1 MEIKKVIKNESEL
14 KEWFVHNYKKLGYTG
29 IVRKDIGKC
38 PDLIMLRDGK
48 EVQVELETSASNFLT
63 HKHPLDKVDEIV
75 CVIKDLELDKPIL
88 IIEDLELAQKP
99 NIKVTLSIDE
109 KVYFDFQKYCEDN
122 AIMLS
127 KKIEIFMKDFLKE
140 KKKGGKNG

>member
-14 KEWFVHNYKKLGYTG
+14 KEWFIHNYKKLGYTG

-63 HKHPLDKVDEIV
+63 HKHTLNKVDEIV
-75 CVIKDLELDKPIL
+75 CVIKDLELDKPI
-88 IIEDLELAQKP
+88 IVIEDLELAQKP
-99 NIKVTLSIDE
+99 NVKVTLSFDDKIYE
-109 KVYFDFQKYCEDN
+109 KFRKFCRDN

-127 KKIEIFMKDFLKE
+127 KKLELEMQKIMEKE
-140 KKKGGKNG
+140 EK

>member
-1 MEIKKVIKNESEL
+1 MKIKKVIKNESEL
-14 KEWFVHNYKKLGYTG
+14 KEWFVHNYKKIGYTG

-75 CVIKDLELDKPIL
+75 CVIKDLELDKPI
-88 IIEDLELAQKP
+88 IVIEELELAQKP
-99 NIKVTLSIDE
+99 NVKVTLSFDD
-109 KVYFDFQKYCEDN
+109 KVYKQFQKYCNEN

-127 KKIEIFMKDFLKE
+127 KWLELRMIDMM
-140 KKKGGKNG
+140 KKKEEKNENE